1 MKAKIRLVEGMTF
14 LGESETGHGVVMD
27 ARPEYGGSNLGPSP
41 MEMTLIGMG
50 GCTAI
55 DVVSIL
61 RKARQDIQGCVAELD
76 AERANDYPTVFTK
89 IHVHFVVTG
98 TGLSPAKVQNAID
111 LSAEKYCSV
120 SIMLGKTAEITHD
133 FEIVEA

>member
-1 MKAKIRLVEGMTF
+1 MNF
-14 LGESETGHGVVMD
+14 LGESESGHGVVMD
-27 ARPEYGGSNLGPSP
+27 ARPEYGGTNLGPSP
-41 MEMTLIGMG
+41 MEITLMGMG

-61 RKARQDIQGCVAELD
+61 RKARQDVQGCVAELD
-76 AERANDYPTVFTK
+76 AERATDYPTVFTN

-98 TGLSPAKVQNAID
+98 RGLSPEKVQNAID

-120 SIMLGKTAEITHD
+120 SIMLGKTAKITHD

>member
-1 MKAKIRLVEGMTF
+1 VKAKIRMVQGMTF
-14 LGESETGHGVVMD
+14 LGESESGHAVVMD
-27 ARPEYGGSNLGPSP
+27 APLEFGGTNLGPSP
-41 MEMTLIGMG
+41 MEMTLMGMG
-50 GCTAI
+50 GCTSI

-61 RKARQDIQGCVAELD
+61 RKGRQDVQGCEAEVN
-76 AERANDYPTVFTK
+76 AERSTDYPTVFTK
-89 IHVHFVVTG
+89 IHVHFIVTG
-98 TGLSPAKVQNAID
+98 RDLSPEKVQNAID

>member
-1 MKAKIRLVEGMTF
+1 MNF
-14 LGESETGHGVVMD
+14 LGESESGHGVVMD
-27 ARPEYGGSNLGPSP
+27 ASPEHGGTNLGPSP
-41 MEMTLIGMG
+41 MEITLIGLG
-50 GCTAI
+50 GCTSI

-61 RKARQDIQGCVAELD
+61 RKARQDVRGCEAEVSS
-76 AERANDYPTVFTK
+76 ERATDYPTVFTK

-98 TGLSPAKVQNAID
+98 RDLSPEKVQNAID

-133 FEIVEA
+133 FEMVEA